1 MAKSILSYLRVD
13 YSSLIPDGIILTEP
27 PKSFYEFKDGIRGEQ
42 IGIKYTGVSP
52 NMDYKEIDVKV
63 KGQLKPSVEYQGTP
77 ILLLAFDEKD
87 LKKGNPI
94 LVSKKLLNNKKVI
107 LREFY
112 TNIPLNKWNE
122 KKEDISHVMNIT
134 IIGNIQYSKK
144 NLIQFKSVVGKTPK
158 ESCILYDDI

>member
-77 ILLLAFDEKD
+77 INVYFTGLT
-87 LKKGNPI
+87 GN
-94 LVSKKLLNNKKVI
+94 LYQDFKRGGEVK
-107 LREFY
+107 
-112 TNIPLNKWNE
+112 
-122 KKEDISHVMNIT
+122 IS
-134 IIGNIQYSKK
+134 
-144 NLIQFKSVVGKTPK
+144 
-158 ESCILYDDI
+158 LYA

>member
-13 YSSLIPDGIILTEP
+13 YSSLISDGILLTEP

-77 ILLLAFDEKD
+77 INVYFTGLTGNLYQDFKRGGGVKISLYAETVSTS
-87 LKKGNPI
+87 KGTI
-94 LVSKKLLNNKKVI
+94 KLSNKG
-107 LREFY
+107 E
-112 TNIPLNKWNE
+112 
-122 KKEDISHVMNIT
+122 
-134 IIGNIQYSKK
+134 
-144 NLIQFKSVVGKTPK
+144 
-158 ESCILYDDI
+158 